1 MPARSAVL
9 AGDGRRRERSRQP
22 ASSRAV
28 GQQGGRP
35 LDQCPLIGVGQTTGE
50 LREGDPGDLGHLD
63 VGVGERAP
71 DRAEQE
77 VVHGLVHPAA
87 LGDEP
92 EVDDPERGHDLAD
105 DAGLLRHLADG
116 GVLGG
121 LALLDVPLGQR
132 PEEATAAV
140 GAADEGRAGFV
151 HPVIGHHQAP
161 GRGLVDP
168 AQPAAGAP
176 TPARPSHARRV
187 ARNTALP
194 WLVVSVERPSRRD
207 PEPVPPAVQET
218 VRELVALSPVLTELG
233 ERFTAAGFEAHLVG
247 GSVRDA
253 LLAARS
259 GRLSHD
265 PTPPPGDLDVT
276 TDARPEQVLELLRG
290 WAGSTWNT
298 GIAFGTVGAEVR
310 GVRLEITTFRADR
323 YDRESRNPEVAWGS
337 SLVDDLRRRDFTVNA
352 MAVSLGPD
360 RTVTDPFGGLG
371 DLMRRRLRTPG
382 PAVDSFA
389 DDPLRMLRAVR
400 FVAQLGLT
408 PDDEVVAAMTGMSG
422 ELARITPERVQAELS
437 RTLLQDSPRAALEL
451 FVDTGLA
458 DVVLPE
464 LPALRMEIDEHHQH
478 KDVYTHSLTVLDQAI
493 GLEKADADAPSPDLV
508 LRLAALL
515 HDIGK
520 PATRRHEPRGR
531 VSFHHHEVVGAKL
544 VRKRLTALRYPKDV
558 VEAVARLTFLHLR
571 FHGYGRG
578 EWTDSAVRRYVT
590 DAGDLLPRLHKL
602 VRSDSTT
609 RNKKR
614 AAALS
619 ATYDSLEQ
627 RIGILSEA
635 ENLARVR
642 PDLDGNAIMEIL
654 GIGPGPEVGKAWRF
668 LKDLRLERGPLDPDE
683 AEAALREWWAA
694 QP

>member
-1 MPARSAVL
+1 V
-9 AGDGRRRERSRQP
+9 
-22 ASSRAV
+22 
-28 GQQGGRP
+28 
-35 LDQCPLIGVGQTTGE
+35 
-50 LREGDPGDLGHLD
+50 
-63 VGVGERAP
+63 
-71 DRAEQE
+71 
-77 VVHGLVHPAA
+77 
-87 LGDEP
+87 
-92 EVDDPERGHDLAD
+92 
-105 DAGLLRHLADG
+105 
-116 GVLGG
+116 
-121 LALLDVPLGQR
+121 
-132 PEEATAAV
+132 
-140 GAADEGRAGFV
+140 
-151 HPVIGHHQAP
+151 
-161 GRGLVDP
+161 
-168 AQPAAGAP
+168 
-176 TPARPSHARRV
+176 
-187 ARNTALP
+187 
-194 WLVVSVERPSRRD
+194 
-207 PEPVPPAVQET
+207 EPVPPAVQET
-218 VRELVALSPVLTELG
+218 VRELVDLSPVLTELG
-233 ERFTAAGFEAHLVG
+233 QRFTDAGFEVHLVG

-253 LLAARS
+253 LLSAAAD
-259 GRLSHD
+259 GHTHD
-265 PTPPPGDLDVT
+265 PTHPPGDLDVT
-276 TDARPEQVLELLRG
+276 TDARPEQILELLRG
-290 WAGSTWNT
+290 WASSTWNT

-337 SLVDDLRRRDFTVNA
+337 SLVDDLVRRDFTVNA

-371 DLMRRRLRTPG
+371 DLMRKRLRTPG
-382 PAVDSFA
+382 SAVDSFA

-408 PDDEVVAAMTGMSG
+408 PEDDVVAAMTSLAG
-422 ELARITPERVQAELS
+422 ELGRITAERVQAELS
-437 RTLLQDSPRAALEL
+437 KTLLQDAPRAALEL
-451 FVDTGLA
+451 FVSTGLA

-493 GLEKADADAPSPDLV
+493 VLEKADPASGSPDLV

-520 PATRRHEPRGR
+520 PATRRHEAEGR

-558 VEAVARLTFLHLR
+558 VEAVSRLTFLHLR

-609 RNKKR
+609 RNRKR

-619 ATYDSLEQ
+619 ATYDSLEK
-627 RIGILSEA
+627 RIQELSEL
-635 ENLARVR
+635 EDLARVR
-642 PDLDGNAIMEIL
+642 PDLDGNTIMEIL
-654 GIGPGPEVGKAWRF
+654 GVGPGPDVGRAWRF
-668 LKDLRLERGPLDPDE
+668 LKDLRLERGPLDPDD

-694 QP
+694 QG